1 MGKAIPKNKLIEM
14 QVYMPNAKYLGIVK
28 DISLIPGDTGINLI
42 VQTRAGNPME
52 VDWMDVKAVGDIIL
66 LKKEMENL
74 EPTPPNASAQ
84 TKPPAPEP
92 VAKPSEA
99 KEQMNCPECGKPA
112 TWIEKYDRWY
122 CTSCKKYL

>member
-28 DISLIPGDTGINLI
+28 DISLVPGETGINLI

-74 EPTPPNASAQ
+74 VSAPPDASAQ
-84 TKPPAPEP
+84 MKTTASEP
-92 VAKPSEA
+92 VVKPSEA
-99 KEQMNCPECGKPA
+99 REEMNCPDCGKPT
-112 TWIEKYDRWY
+112 TWIEKYGRWY
-122 CTSCKKYL
+122 CTACKKYL